1 MDDSK
6 LNKRK
11 FRNLPLFIWGKKGL
25 ISIIDQVIY
34 SGANFILILLLARW
48 LEPKA
53 FGAFSVSFAFFSIF
67 YHLHNGFISEPM
79 NVLGFVANSDN
90 KSAYLKTQVIIHF
103 LFTFGI
109 GTIFIF
115 LSLIG
120 GLFLKPFSY
129 NNLNIYLGLLTPFIL
144 LPWFVRRA
152 YYFLYKPH
160 GAALTSLAYCVF
172 LFSLLVV
179 FKSAILQ
186 RTETVYVI
194 MAIAG
199 FAASLSIFY
208 LVRGGEKYKAGVLK
222 EIAIQNWNF
231 GKWIILTGVMLSIT
245 HQMQILVMGNIRSLE
260 DAGIFRAL
268 DNFIQPMVVIMT
280 AIGTLFLPVFS
291 AQFRKPGAA
300 NFKKNGALI
309 TCVVF
314 LLSIIYGLF
323 LLMFRFQLENLFFGG
338 KYVNYIYLIPLF
350 SLVPILMS
358 LTIGASVI
366 LKAIQKPQGLFIVS
380 IGSVVTSAVTSFIF
394 IPIWGIAG
402 AVWSAVITQGVS
414 TILIMVLFT
423 RKFIKEDYILKPD

>member
-1 MDDSK
+1 MDDLKWKKTK
-6 LNKRK
+6 LS
-11 FRNLPLFIWGKKGL
+11 NLSLFKWGKKGS

-34 SGANFILILLLARW
+34 SGANFILIVLLARW
-48 LEPKA
+48 LEPKT

-79 NVLGFVANSDN
+79 NVLGFVAYSVNQG
-90 KSAYLKTQVIIHF
+90 AYLKVQAKIHF

-109 GTIFIF
+109 GIIFIF
-115 LSLIG
+115 VSLIS
-120 GLFLKPFSY
+120 GLFLRPFSY
-129 NNLNIYLGLLTPFIL
+129 NNLNVYLGLLIPFIL

-152 YYFLYKPH
+152 YYFLHKPL
-160 GAALTSLAYCVF
+160 GAALTSLVYCVF
-172 LFSLLVV
+172 LFSLLVI
-179 FKSAILQ
+179 FRSAILQ

-199 FAASLSIFY
+199 FVASLSIIY
-208 LVRGGEKYKAGVLK
+208 SVRGGECYRAEKLK
-222 EIAIQNWNF
+222 EIVKQNWNF
-231 GKWIILTGVMLSIT
+231 GKWIIMTGVLLSLA

-280 AIGTLFLPVFS
+280 AISTLFLPVFS

-323 LLMFRFQLENLFFGG
+323 LLVFRFQLENLFFGG
-338 KYVNYIYLIPLF
+338 TYVDYLYLIPLF

-366 LKAIQKPQGLFIVS
+366 LKAIQKPQALFIVAV
-380 IGSVVTSAVTSFIF
+380 GSVVTSAVTSFVF

-402 AVWSAVITQGVS
+402 AVWSAVITQAVS
-414 TILIMVLFT
+414 TILIFVLFT
-423 RKFIKEDYILKPD
+423 QRFIKQDFNRISD